1 MAILSFPKNPAGLPG
16 WTSRPP
22 VSVPSSEPRN
32 RLSGKSL
39 TRPALALLQAALFSA
54 VPAML
59 AQTPAPAPTQT
70 APTSNEGSPTAA
82 VAADQKLFTRPAAP
96 ASWTITFRY
105 GSTVAPQQAAHR
117 PNMVKV
123 TAIGKE
129 AVETIHYPER
139 TSEIWRAEGHVIV
152 SEAGSEHASIRVAQ
166 PNFSGVG
173 GNGDQI
179 TGVERGKNGEFT
191 AVVNGVLITG
201 KLAAETPDWVEFKE
215 FDWVTPELLKGK
227 IELSGEKLL
236 VYAEMEPEPQTQSA
250 AAPSGKGRAP
260 AQAQAAPKYP
270 AGPLGGLPLKPGI
283 RVAAIEEATKTPR
296 YLQVGED
303 IQIYAF
309 SKPQQTKLDLPA
321 KITALVAKPAPPPEG
336 AKPVSLVP

>member
-1 MAILSFPKNPAGLPG
+1 MAILSFPKNPAGLTG
-16 WTSRPP
+16 WTLQPLVP
-22 VSVPSSEPRN
+22 VPSPEPRN

-39 TRPALALLQAALFSA
+39 TRPALALLQAALVSA

-59 AQTPAPAPTQT
+59 AQTPAPPATQATPAPG
-70 APTSNEGSPTAA
+70 EGSSTAA
-82 VAADQKLFTRPAAP
+82 VTSDQKLFTRPVAP
-96 ASWTITFRY
+96 ASWTVTFKY
-105 GSTVAPQQAAHR
+105 GSNVTPQQAAHR

-123 TAIGKE
+123 TAVGKE

-139 TSEIWRAEGHVIV
+139 TSEIWRAEGHVFI

-166 PNFSGVG
+166 PNFGGLG

-179 TGVERGKNGEFT
+179 SDVVRGKNGDFT

-201 KLAAETPDWVEFKE
+201 NVATEAPDWAEFRE

-236 VYAEMEPEPQTQSA
+236 VYADMEPEPQTQSA
-250 AAPSGKGRAP
+250 AAPSSKGRAP

-283 RVAAIEEATKTPR
+283 RVAAIEELTKTPR